1 MGPGVLF
8 CKNKNCSR
16 CAISQAQSPKA
27 IFNQALQHLRQ
38 GEPQLANQLCDQ
50 SLTQHPND
58 ANILC
63 LNAQALMAVRN
74 LEGAYANVSKAL
86 KTHPD
91 FATAHEVYADL
102 LLLEGKFEQAIVGYQ
117 QALKLAPE
125 RSRIHSKIKR
135 GQQLMQS
142 LDANPQSATG
152 DLSFNQELAQAK
164 QHHSDGEPEK
174 AEEIYRTILRKN
186 PNHAE
191 AMRLLAAVATVHRKH
206 EDAEILLS
214 RAVSVSPKFS
224 RGWLDLAKT
233 QLELGK
239 YPEAVKSAETLVG
252 LSPDIAESYVALAN
266 TQAQSNQTEQA
277 INSYR
282 HALEINKAH
291 PGAFS
296 GLAHQLKTV
305 GRQQEAIDTHRQNI
319 AINPTN
325 AEPYWNLANLKTF
338 RFEDSEVADMEAL
351 LEDDSLEDLSHVQLC
366 NSLGLEYE
374 GRKDYERA
382 FSYFQRCNDL
392 HRQSEKYDPIGH
404 EVLISSIK
412 QIFSAEFLSQ
422 HQGLG
427 VKDSSPILVVGLP
440 RSGSTLI
447 EQILAS
453 HSEVEGTHELS
464 DLAQVVKEIKKGG
477 PKGSHFPENLTTLPN
492 QAWAHIGQKYIDR
505 TLKYRS
511 GSPRFIDKNPNNFIY
526 AGLLK
531 LILPEAKIINAR
543 RHPLDSCFGSY
554 KQLFASGQP
563 FSYDLTELGEY
574 YLQYQALM
582 DHWHQ
587 VMPGAVLDVDYEM
600 VVADLDTQ
608 VRRILDYCELPFEE
622 SCLRFHETDR
632 AVRTASSEQ
641 VRQPIYASSVN
652 LWKNYEPYIE
662 ELIEVLEPLLEERDI

>member
-1 MGPGVLF
+1 MQIKKSL
-8 CKNKNCSR
+8 R
-16 CAISQAQSPKA
+16 CPISQSQSPQA
-27 IFNQALQHLRQ
+27 VFNQAMLHLRQ
-38 GEPQLANQLCDQ
+38 GEPQLASQLCDQ
-50 SLTQHPND
+50 GLTQHPND

-63 LNAQALMAVRN
+63 LNAQALIAVKN
-74 LEGAYANVSKAL
+74 LQAAHANVTKAL
-86 KTHPD
+86 KTHPE
-91 FATAHEVYADL
+91 FATAHEVYSDL
-102 LLLEGKFEQAIVGYQ
+102 LLLEGKFEQAISGYQ
-117 QALKLAPE
+117 HALKLAPD
-125 RSRIHSKIKR
+125 RSRINNKIER
-135 GQQLMQS
+135 GQQLLQS
-142 LDANPQSATG
+142 LNAYPQASRE
-152 DLSFNQELAQAK
+152 DMSFNEELAQAK
-164 QHHSDGEPEK
+164 QHHANEEPEK
-174 AEEIYRTILRKN
+174 AEEIYRNILRKN

-191 AMRLLAAVATVHRKH
+191 AMRLLASVATVHRKH
-206 EDAEILLS
+206 EDAEILLL
-214 RAVSVSPKFS
+214 RAVSVSPKFA

-233 QLELGK
+233 QLELGQ
-239 YPEAVKSAETLVG
+239 YPEAVKSAESLVS

-266 TQAQSNQTEQA
+266 TQAQSNLTEQA
-277 INSYR
+277 IASYR
-282 HALEINKAH
+282 HALEINRAH

-319 AINPTN
+319 VINPTN
-325 AEPYWNLANLKTF
+325 SEPYWNLANLKTF
-338 RFEDSEVADMEAL
+338 RFEDSEVTKMEAL
-351 LEDDSLEDLSHVQLC
+351 LEDDSLEALSHVQLS

-382 FSYFQRCNDL
+382 FSYFQRCNNL

-404 EVLISSIK
+404 EVLIDMIQK
-412 QIFSAEFLSQ
+412 IFSVEFLNE

-427 VKDSSPILVVGLP
+427 LNDKSPILIVGLP

-453 HSEVEGTHELS
+453 HSQVEGTHELS
-464 DLAQVVKEIKKGG
+464 DLAQVVKDIKKGG
-477 PKGSHFPENLTTLPN
+477 PKGSHFPENLTKLPT
-492 QAWAHIGQKYIDR
+492 QAWVNIGQQYIDR

-531 LILPEAKIINAR
+531 LVLPKAKIINAR

-600 VVADLDTQ
+600 VVADLDTE

-662 ELIEVLEPLLEERDI
+662 ELIEVLEPLLLERDS

>member
-1 MGPGVLF
+1 
-8 CKNKNCSR
+8 
-16 CAISQAQSPKA
+16 
-27 IFNQALQHLRQ
+27 
-38 GEPQLANQLCDQ
+38 
-50 SLTQHPND
+50 
-58 ANILC
+58 
-63 LNAQALMAVRN
+63 MAVRN

-125 RSRIHSKIKR
+125 RSRINSKIKR
-135 GQQLMQS
+135 SQQLMQS

-152 DLSFNQELAQAK
+152 DLSFNPELAQAK

-382 FSYFQRCNDL
+382 FNYFQRCNDL

-492 QAWAHIGQKYIDR
+492 QAWAQIGQKYIDR
-505 TLKYRS
+505 TLKYRF

-587 VMPGAVLDVDYEM
+587 VMPTAVLDVDYEM
-600 VVADLDTQ
+600 VVSDLDTQ

-652 LWKNYEPYIE
+652 LWKNYQPYIE

>member
-1 MGPGVLF
+1 MQIKKSL
-8 CKNKNCSR
+8 R
-16 CAISQAQSPKA
+16 CPLSQSQSPQA
-27 IFNQALQHLRQ
+27 VFNQAMLHPRQ
-38 GEPQLANQLCDQ
+38 GEPQLASQLCDQ
-50 SLTQHPND
+50 GLTQHPND

-63 LNAQALMAVRN
+63 LNAQALIAVKN
-74 LEGAYANVSKAL
+74 LQAAHANVTKAL
-86 KTHPD
+86 KTHPE
-91 FATAHEVYADL
+91 FATAHEVYSDL
-102 LLLEGKFEQAIVGYQ
+102 LLLEGKFEQAISGYQ
-117 QALKLAPE
+117 HALKLAPD
-125 RSRIHSKIKR
+125 RSRINNKIER
-135 GQQLMQS
+135 GQQLLRS
-142 LDANPQSATG
+142 LNANPQASRE
-152 DLSFNQELAQAK
+152 DMSFNEELAQAK
-164 QHHSDGEPEK
+164 QHHANEEPEK
-174 AEEIYRTILRKN
+174 AEEIYRNILRKN

-191 AMRLLAAVATVHRKH
+191 AMRLLASVATVHRKH
-206 EDAEILLS
+206 EDAEILLL
-214 RAVSVSPKFS
+214 RAVSVSPKFA

-233 QLELGK
+233 QLELGQ
-239 YPEAVKSAETLVG
+239 YPEAVKSAESLVS

-266 TQAQSNQTEQA
+266 TQAQSNLTEQA
-277 INSYR
+277 IASYR
-282 HALEINKAH
+282 HALEINRAH

-319 AINPTN
+319 VINPTN
-325 AEPYWNLANLKTF
+325 SEPYWNLANLKTF
-338 RFEDSEVADMEAL
+338 RFEDSEVTKMEAL
-351 LEDDSLEDLSHVQLC
+351 LEDDSLEALSHVQLS

-404 EVLISSIK
+404 EVLIDMIQK
-412 QIFSAEFLSQ
+412 IFSVEFLNE

-427 VKDSSPILVVGLP
+427 LNDKSPILIVGLP

-453 HSEVEGTHELS
+453 HSQVEGTHELS
-464 DLAQVVKEIKKGG
+464 DLAQVVKDIKKGG
-477 PKGSHFPENLTTLPN
+477 PKGSHFPENLTKLPT
-492 QAWAHIGQKYIDR
+492 QAWVNIGQQYIDR

-531 LILPEAKIINAR
+531 LVLPKAKIINAR

-662 ELIEVLEPLLEERDI
+662 ELIEVLEPLLVERDS

>member
-1 MGPGVLF
+1 ML
-8 CKNKNCSR
+8 
-16 CAISQAQSPKA
+16 
-27 IFNQALQHLRQ
+27 HLRQ
-38 GEPQLANQLCDQ
+38 GEPQLASQLCDQ
-50 SLTQHPND
+50 GLTQHPND

-63 LNAQALMAVRN
+63 LNAQALIAVKN
-74 LEGAYANVSKAL
+74 LQAAHANVTKAL
-86 KTHPD
+86 KTHPE
-91 FATAHEVYADL
+91 FATAHEVYSDL
-102 LLLEGKFEQAIVGYQ
+102 LLLEGKFEQAISGYQ
-117 QALKLAPE
+117 HALKLAPD
-125 RSRIHSKIKR
+125 RSRINNKIER
-135 GQQLMQS
+135 GQQLLQS
-142 LDANPQSATG
+142 LNANPQASRE
-152 DLSFNQELAQAK
+152 DMSFNEELAQAK
-164 QHHSDGEPEK
+164 QHHANEEPEK
-174 AEEIYRTILRKN
+174 AEEIYRNILRKN

-191 AMRLLAAVATVHRKH
+191 AMRLLASVATVHRKH
-206 EDAEILLS
+206 EDAEILLL
-214 RAVSVSPKFS
+214 RAVSVSPKFA

-233 QLELGK
+233 QLELGQ
-239 YPEAVKSAETLVG
+239 YPEAVKSAESLVS

-266 TQAQSNQTEQA
+266 TQAQSNLTEQA
-277 INSYR
+277 IASYR
-282 HALEINKAH
+282 HALEINRAH

-319 AINPTN
+319 VINPTN
-325 AEPYWNLANLKTF
+325 SEPYWNLANLKTF
-338 RFEDSEVADMEAL
+338 RFEDSEVTKMEAL
-351 LEDDSLEDLSHVQLC
+351 LEDDSLEALSHVQLS

-404 EVLISSIK
+404 EVLIDMIQK
-412 QIFSAEFLSQ
+412 IFSVEFLNE

-427 VKDSSPILVVGLP
+427 LNDKSPILIVGLP

-453 HSEVEGTHELS
+453 HSQVEGTHELS
-464 DLAQVVKEIKKGG
+464 DLAQVVKDIKKGG
-477 PKGSHFPENLTTLPN
+477 PKGSHFPENLTKLPT
-492 QAWAHIGQKYIDR
+492 QAWVNIGQQYIDR

-531 LILPEAKIINAR
+531 LVLPKAKIINAR

-662 ELIEVLEPLLEERDI
+662 ELIEVLEPLLLERDS

>member
-1 MGPGVLF
+1 L
-8 CKNKNCSR
+8 R

-38 GEPQLANQLCDQ
+38 GEPLLAHQLCDQ
-50 SLTQHPND
+50 GLNQYPND

-63 LNAQALMAVRN
+63 LNAQALIAAKN
-74 LEGAYANVSKAL
+74 LEAAHSNVSKAL

-91 FATAHEVYADL
+91 FATAHEVYSDL
-102 LLLEGKFEQAIVGYQ
+102 LLIEGKFEQAIGGYQ
-117 QALKLAPE
+117 HALKLAPD
-125 RSRIHSKIKR
+125 RSHINSKIAR
-135 GQQLMQS
+135 GKQLLQS
-142 LDANPQSATG
+142 LDSDAQEPLN
-152 DLSFNQELAQAK
+152 DLAFNKELAQAR
-164 QHHSDGEPEK
+164 QHKADEEPEK
-174 AEEIYRTILRKN
+174 AEEIYRSILRQN

-206 EDAEILLS
+206 EDAELLLS
-214 RAVSVSPKFS
+214 RAVSVAPKFS

-239 YPEAVKSAETLVG
+239 HPEAVASAETLIS
-252 LSPDIAESYVALAN
+252 LSPDIAESHVALAN
-266 TQAQSNQTEQA
+266 TQAQSNLTEQS

-282 HALEINKAH
+282 RALEINPAH

-296 GLAHQLKTV
+296 GLAHQLKTI
-305 GRQQEAIDTHRQNI
+305 GRQQEAIATHRQNI
-319 AINPTN
+319 ALNPTN
-325 AEPYWNLANLKTF
+325 SEPYWNLANLKTF
-338 RFEDSEVADMEAL
+338 RFEDTEVADMEAL
-351 LEDDSLEDLSHVQLC
+351 LEDEGLEDLSYVQLC

-374 GRKDYERA
+374 GRKDYDRA
-382 FSYFQRCNDL
+382 FSYFQRCNDR

-404 EVLISSIK
+404 EVLIGMIK
-412 QIFSAEFLSQ
+412 NTFSYEFLNQ
-422 HQGLG
+422 HKELGLE
-427 VKDSSPILVVGLP
+427 DQSPILIVGLP

-453 HSEVEGTHELS
+453 HSQVEGTHELS
-464 DLAQVVKEIKKGG
+464 DLAQVVQDIKKTGA
-477 PKGSHFPENLTTLPN
+477 KGSHFPENLTQLPT
-492 QAWAHIGQKYIDR
+492 QAWADIGQQYIDR

-531 LILPEAKIINAR
+531 LALPKAKIINAR

-574 YLQYQALM
+574 YLQYQTIM

-622 SCLRFHETDR
+622 ACLRFHETDR
-632 AVRTASSEQ
+632 AVKTASSEQ

-652 LWKNYEPYIE
+652 LWKNYEPHLE
-662 ELIEVLEPLLEERDI
+662 ELIEVLEPLLLARDS

>member
-1 MGPGVLF
+1 L
-8 CKNKNCSR
+8 R
-16 CAISQAQSPKA
+16 CTISQAKGPQSV
-27 IFNQALQHLRQ
+27 FNQALQHLRQ
-38 GEPQLANQLCDQ
+38 GEPQLANNLCDQ
-50 SLTQHPND
+50 GLIQYPND

-63 LNAQALMAVRN
+63 LNAQAHIAAKN
-74 LEGAYANVSKAL
+74 LEAAHANVSKAL

-91 FATAHEVYADL
+91 FATAHEVYSDL
-102 LLLEGKFEQAIVGYQ
+102 LLIEGKFEQAIGGYQ
-117 QALKLAPE
+117 HALKLAPD
-125 RSRIHSKIKR
+125 RSRINSKIER
-135 GQQLMQS
+135 GKQLLQS
-142 LDANPQSATG
+142 LDSDSQEPLN
-152 DLSFNQELAQAK
+152 DLAFNKELAQAR
-164 QHHSDGEPEK
+164 QHKADEEPEK

-206 EDAEILLS
+206 EDAELLLS
-214 RAVSVSPKFS
+214 RAVSVAPKFS

-239 YPEAVKSAETLVG
+239 HPEAIISAETLVS
-252 LSPDIAESYVALAN
+252 LSPDIAESHVALAN
-266 TQAQSNQTEQA
+266 TQAQSNLTEQS
-277 INSYR
+277 ITSYQR
-282 HALEINKAH
+282 ALEINPAH

-296 GLAHQLKTV
+296 GLAHQLKTI
-305 GRQQEAIDTHRQNI
+305 GRQQEAIATHRQNI
-319 AINPTN
+319 ALNPTN
-325 AEPYWNLANLKTF
+325 SEPYWNLANLKTF
-338 RFEDSEVADMEAL
+338 RFEESEVSDMETL
-351 LEDDSLEDLSHVQLC
+351 LEDHSLEDLSYVQLC

-374 GRKDYERA
+374 GRRDYDRA
-382 FSYFQRCNDL
+382 FSYFQRCNDR

-404 EVLISSIK
+404 EVLIGMITK
-412 QIFSAEFLSQ
+412 IFSPEFLNQ
-422 HQGLG
+422 HHGLG
-427 VKDSSPILVVGLP
+427 LEDQSPILIVGLP

-453 HSEVEGTHELS
+453 HSQVEGTHELS
-464 DLAQVVKEIKKGG
+464 DLAQVVQDIKKIG
-477 PKGSHFPENLTTLPN
+477 PKGSHFPENLTTLPAN
-492 QAWAHIGQKYIDR
+492 AWADIGQQYIDR
-505 TLKYRS
+505 TLKYRT

-531 LILPEAKIINAR
+531 LVLPKAKIINAR

-574 YLQYQALM
+574 YLHYQALM
-582 DHWHQ
+582 EHWHQ
-587 VMPGAVLDVDYEM
+587 VMPGTVLDVDYEM

-632 AVRTASSEQ
+632 AVKTASSEQ

-652 LWKNYEPYIE
+652 LWKNYEPHLK
-662 ELIEVLEPLLEERDI
+662 ELIEILEPLLQARGG